1 VVNLELLTK
10 SPEDKISVARAC
22 SITCVQF
29 GRLLVES
36 LSSAGALN
44 IAPLLGIVHDGLE
57 PDAEAEH
64 YALHLNC
71 KAFAQFRSVI
81 ALATLQNQYVQLEAA
96 LLRLI
101 ALRARKELNAITVEP
116 PLATTLAHEIEALRA
131 GSPTQPDASAAL
143 LNVKR
148 ESLNSFSE
156 LSQAVAQKKQ
166 LTWTEMVRLDAGL
179 PELKL
184 LFWAQQL
191 IQAVSTLHH
200 SVDRLECH
208 FEAEPLDSA
217 ESQSHFSYLQL
228 LKNKQ
233 RRKPQMQAVRRL
245 QRTTQTGLWEKE
257 AQGLIAEKNFFALS
271 VCVETVVT
279 QLSAKVDEWTH
290 HVNNRGL
297 KQKPRAL
304 GIENFHYADSLRRT
318 LQELGESLED
328 ACSCADQLLIY
339 CKNNR
344 ISALDLMDDEVW
356 SLFPRVNR
364 ENIKQARL
372 KVRHTD
378 SGFPLSVVHR
388 DWITQVTELAL
399 TQSQNQTP

>member
-1 VVNLELLTK
+1 
-10 SPEDKISVARAC
+10 
-22 SITCVQF
+22 
-29 GRLLVES
+29 
-36 LSSAGALN
+36 
-44 IAPLLGIVHDGLE
+44 
-57 PDAEAEH
+57 
-64 YALHLNC
+64 
-71 KAFAQFRSVI
+71 
-81 ALATLQNQYVQLEAA
+81 
-96 LLRLI
+96 
-101 ALRARKELNAITVEP
+101 
-116 PLATTLAHEIEALRA
+116 
-131 GSPTQPDASAAL
+131 
-143 LNVKR
+143 
-148 ESLNSFSE
+148 
-156 LSQAVAQKKQ
+156 
-166 LTWTEMVRLDAGL
+166 
-179 PELKL
+179 
-184 LFWAQQL
+184 
-191 IQAVSTLHH
+191 
-200 SVDRLECH
+200 
-208 FEAEPLDSA
+208 
-217 ESQSHFSYLQL
+217 
-228 LKNKQ
+228 
-233 RRKPQMQAVRRL
+233 
-245 QRTTQTGLWEKE
+245 
-257 AQGLIAEKNFFALS
+257 
-271 VCVETVVT
+271 VVT